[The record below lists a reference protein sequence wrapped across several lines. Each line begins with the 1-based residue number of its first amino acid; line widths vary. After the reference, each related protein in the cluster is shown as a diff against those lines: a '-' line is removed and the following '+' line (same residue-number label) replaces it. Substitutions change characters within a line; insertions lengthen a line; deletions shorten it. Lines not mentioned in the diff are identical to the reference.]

1 MATIIKVKVL
11 EGFEVE
17 LEFANGDVK
26 VVDLERYLN
35 HPIFEPM
42 KKDPD
47 LFRAVYVNHAMGTI
61 VWPNGADMCPDM
73 LYEGLAPATS

>member
-11 EGFEVE
+11 DGFEVE
-17 LEFANGDVK
+17 LEFASGEVK
-26 VVDLERYLN
+26 VVDLARYLN

-42 KKDPD
+42 KRDPG
-47 LFRAVYVNHAMGTI
+47 LFRAVHVDHEAGTI

-73 LYEGLAPATS
+73 LYEGLPPATS